1 MHKFFPSV
9 KKITISEKLLVN
21 ETISLRKYYFL
32 DVFFKLL
39 KKKKI
44 NYYLRFKIK
53 LFTTEINFYYQ
64 VFYF

>member
-39 KKKKI
+39 KKKKD
-44 NYYLRFKIK
+44 K
-53 LFTTEINFYYQ
+53 LSFAI
-64 VFYF
+64 